1 MDLNHKKKANKMR
14 HILCFGDSNTW
25 GYVPGTGERYDED
38 IRWPA
43 LTQHLLHNEFT
54 LYEAGLSGRTINNDD
69 SSRDFRNGTKLL
81 NLYLESCRPLDLV
94 IIMLGTND
102 LKASLTISIEDIKEG
117 AKALCLQVLN
127 FDYAPYSKPEIL
139 LVAPAPFV
147 DSVDIDDEFAQS
159 IAKSK
164 QLAPAYFQ
172 LAQDLK
178 ISFLDAGRVIKSSM
192 IDGIHWDKK
201 EHRDFSIHLAAMLKQ
216 RK

>member
-1 MDLNHKKKANKMR
+1 MR
-14 HILCFGDSNTW
+14 NVLCFGDSNTW
-25 GYVPGTGERYDED
+25 GYVPGTGERYDEEV
-38 IRWPA
+38 RWPA
-43 LTQHLLHNEFT
+43 LTQLLLNNEFT
-54 LYEAGLSGRTINNDD
+54 LYEAGLSGRTINSDD
-69 SSRDFRNGTKLL
+69 ASRDFRNGAKQL

-102 LKASLTISIEDIKEG
+102 LKSSLTLSIEDIKER

-127 FDYAPYSKPEIL
+127 FDYAPYDKPEIL

-147 DSVDIDDEFAQS
+147 DSVNIDDDFSQS
-159 IAKSK
+159 IVRSK

-178 ISFLDAGRVIKSSM
+178 LLFLDAGRVIKTSM
-192 IDGIHWDKK
+192 IDGIHWDEK
-201 EHRDFSIHLAAMLKQ
+201 EHRDFAIHLAAMLKE

>member
-1 MDLNHKKKANKMR
+1 MR
-14 HILCFGDSNTW
+14 HVLCFGDSNTW
-25 GYVPGTGERYDED
+25 GYVPGTGERYDEE

-43 LTQHLLHNEFT
+43 LTQLLLNNEFT
-54 LYEAGLSGRTINNDD
+54 LYEAGLSGRTINSDD
-69 SSRDFRNGTKLL
+69 TSRDFRNGAKLL

-102 LKASLTISIEDIKEG
+102 LKARLALSIEDIKEG
-117 AKALCLQVLN
+117 ARALCLQVLN
-127 FDYAPYSKPEIL
+127 FDYAPYGKPEIL

-178 ISFLDAGRVIKSSM
+178 LSFLDAGRVIKSSLV
-192 IDGIHWDKK
+192 DGIHWGVK
-201 EHRDFSIHLAAMLKQ
+201 EHKDFSIHLAAMLKQ